1 MLAKRFLFFFLKPQ
15 NTFLSAT
22 LVVMS
27 MMLFS
32 RILGLVRYRLLA
44 HFFGGDITLL
54 DSFIAATLIPEG
66 IFDIFIFGTIS
77 IAFIPVLSSLLAQKK
92 EEDGWRL
99 VTTLLVSGMVI
110 FLIVSLAVFIFAE
123 QVALVV
129 APGIIA
135 KNEQARATIANLIR
149 IMLVA
154 QIFFV
159 PGTILT
165 GVFQTFRYFFIP
177 ALAPVLYNVGTI
189 LGIVFLS
196 ENFSIYAPA
205 YGMVLGAILFL
216 IVQLP
221 LARNIGMKLTL
232 HNLFF
237 SGAWRVLSLSFP
249 RTITLVASRI
259 NDALNIIFA
268 SLLAPG
274 AIVAFN
280 FAQTLQLAPVGIFGA
295 SMAQAILPTF
305 SIIYGKKDLVLFKQ
319 VFLSTFHQLLFIILP
334 LSAILAVLRIPIVRL
349 IYGASSFPWETTV
362 LTGQILIIFSLSL
375 FAQVLNLL
383 LSRAFYAM
391 HDAKT
396 PLVVTLTSIIINISL
411 SIFFILIKGFP
422 VHFLAFSFTAASI
435 FQAIFLFLL
444 LAKKLG
450 GFKLT
455 EIISS
460 SVKIAIASLLMAVA
474 LYIPMKLLDQLVF
487 DTTRTVPLILL
498 TGTAGLSGLLVYAFF
513 AWLFR
518 IGQLTPVLS
527 LLRRFGK
534 IPKAR
539 EEVEVINGGARTN
552 P

>member
-1 MLAKRFLFFFLKPQ
+1 M
-15 NTFLSAT
+15 
-22 LVVMS
+22 
-27 MMLFS
+27 
-32 RILGLVRYRLLA
+32 
-44 HFFGGDITLL
+44 
-54 DSFIAATLIPEG
+54 
-66 IFDIFIFGTIS
+66 
-77 IAFIPVLSSLLAQKK
+77 
-92 EEDGWRL
+92 
-99 VTTLLVSGMVI
+99 
-110 FLIVSLAVFIFAE
+110 
-123 QVALVV
+123 
-129 APGIIA
+129 
-135 KNEQARATIANLIR
+135 
-149 IMLVA
+149 
-154 QIFFV
+154 
-159 PGTILT
+159 
-165 GVFQTFRYFFIP
+165 
-177 ALAPVLYNVGTI
+177 
-189 LGIVFLS
+189 
-196 ENFSIYAPA
+196 
-205 YGMVLGAILFL
+205 
-216 IVQLP
+216 
-221 LARNIGMKLTL
+221 
-232 HNLFF
+232 
-237 SGAWRVLSLSFP
+237 
-249 RTITLVASRI
+249 
-259 NDALNIIFA
+259 
-268 SLLAPG
+268 
-274 AIVAFN
+274 
-280 FAQTLQLAPVGIFGA
+280 
-295 SMAQAILPTF
+295 
-305 SIIYGKKDLVLFKQ
+305 
-319 VFLSTFHQLLFIILP
+319 STFHQLLFIILP